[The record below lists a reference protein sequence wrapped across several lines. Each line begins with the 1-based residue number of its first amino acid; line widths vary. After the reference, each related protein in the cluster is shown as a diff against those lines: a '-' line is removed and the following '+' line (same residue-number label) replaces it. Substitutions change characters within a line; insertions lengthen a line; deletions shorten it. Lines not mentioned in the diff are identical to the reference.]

1 MYELQYEKIDV
12 LEGIDTNKTRPSKE
26 CMLCHYWYF
35 KVVGFK
41 FELHVCNKCDDVL
54 MTAYEL
60 KTIALLNVKG
70 FDFRCILWG
79 ISRNEAFNR
88 LNNSALEDKGVLQ
101 MDFGAN
107 KAPAEVNTEGA
118 FGGTYFRAI
127 YSGVTEKWLKKSR
140 KEFVQ
145 LKDVDQ
151 RFYCS
156 DYYDV
161 SVNKYGV
168 KCGTSLKFWENKDW
182 INEIDPHGWFQW
194 YFILVR

>member
-1 MYELQYEKIDV
+1 M
-12 LEGIDTNKTRPSKE
+12 
-26 CMLCHYWYF
+26 
-35 KVVGFK
+35 
-41 FELHVCNKCDDVL
+41 
-54 MTAYEL
+54 
-60 KTIALLNVKG
+60 
-70 FDFRCILWG
+70 
-79 ISRNEAFNR
+79 
-88 LNNSALEDKGVLQ
+88 
-101 MDFGAN
+101 
-107 KAPAEVNTEGA
+107 NTEGA

-156 DYYDV
+156 DYDDV
-161 SVNKYGV
+161 SVNKYGG